1 MTIPVYP
8 SDLPQ
13 ILQSGYTLK
22 TAPNM
27 LRTQMADGYT
37 RQRVI
42 NSGKPS
48 SLTVG
53 ISMSGAE
60 YAKFTKWLNE
70 NVDGGA
76 AWFQLPMLSSDSAN
90 NGPQYQTVRIQNG
103 EISAALQW
111 RSGTETRWKITLN
124 LDVATEPIPV

>member
-1 MTIPVYP
+1 MSIPVYP
-8 SDLPQ
+8 SYLPGL
-13 ILQSGYTLK
+13 LQSGYTLK
-22 TAPNM
+22 TQQNI
-27 LRTQMADGYT
+27 LRTQMMDGYT
-37 RQRVI
+37 RQRII

-48 SLTVG
+48 SLSVS

-103 EISAALQW
+103 EISAVLQW
-111 RSGTETRWKITLN
+111 RSGTENRWKITLN

>member
-1 MTIPVYP
+1 MAIAVYP
-8 SDLPQ
+8 SYLPQ
-13 ILQSGYTLK
+13 LLQSGYTLK

-42 NSGKPS
+42 NSGKPAE
-48 SLTVG
+48 LTVSM
-53 ISMSGAE
+53 SMSGAE

>member
-1 MTIPVYP
+1 MT
-8 SDLPQ
+8 
-13 ILQSGYTLK
+13 
-22 TAPNM
+22 
-27 LRTQMADGYT
+27 DGYT
-37 RQRVI
+37 RQRII

-48 SLTVG
+48 SLSVS

-90 NGPQYQTVRIQNG
+90 GAPQYQTVRIQNG